1 MDKYLVSYELFRSR
15 TGFNPYNIIKENT
28 TYEEFSLYL
37 RRRKVNPPSLEVFN
51 AYKKKAAELGL
62 IEIKNKEI
70 KDTEKIIKP
79 KRKRRP
85 KKND

>member
-51 AYKKKAAELGL
+51 AYKKKAVELGL
-62 IEIKNKEI
+62 IEIKKEEF
-70 KDTEKIIKP
+70 KEKENLVKP
-79 KRKRRP
+79 KRKRRT